1 MADNKVKTKTAILQE
16 LESIKGLLFEQDDIP
31 ILQEI
36 IDENGELTLSIP
48 DAVNPNA
55 LNQETLDQEDLD
67 ALHEAFQTLKHTI
80 VKAAENSSTP
90 DDASPHSQN
99 PTLEAQQAPL
109 FDDKADD
116 DELDELNDEAGAG
129 PEPEPDEASVNQQKS
144 ADDQDPDL
152 IDTDAEEL
160 HEPELTFA
168 LNHEDALPTQP
179 DSPAAPSPYSSHEPT
194 NNSIEEPLPF
204 YGNSQDDEAINK
216 SASNFGKPQSSRSN
230 TGKPKA
236 SGENPF
242 LPQHIRARLH
252 GNNPPPLFDTTS
264 VPTPRSR
271 STSLFKTEAGHSS
284 ARQDLI
290 RELVDKVMP
299 QIEQDLRQ
307 RLQLMTDEELQKMR
321 EL

>member
-48 DAVNPNA
+48 DALNPNA
-55 LNQETLDQEDLD
+55 VNQETLDQEDLD

-80 VKAAENSSTP
+80 VKAAENSSTTE
-90 DDASPHSQN
+90 DASPQSQN
-99 PTLEAQQAPL
+99 LTLEAQQAPL
-109 FDDKADD
+109 FHDKTDD
-116 DELDELNDEAGAG
+116 DELNAEADT
-129 PEPEPDEASVNQQKS
+129 EPDEASLNQQKL
-144 ADDQDPDL
+144 ADHQDPEL

-160 HEPELTFA
+160 HEPELTFT
-168 LNHEDALPTQP
+168 LSPEDASPTHV
-179 DSPAAPSPYSSHEPT
+179 DSQENPYTYSSHEPT

-204 YGNSQDDEAINK
+204 YGNSQGDEVINK
-216 SASNFGKPQSSRSN
+216 SANNLSKSQPGRSN
-230 TGKPKA
+230 SGKPKA